1 MTSNTVVVCTW
12 GEGRGGLPGGAEA
25 VLTLGHTA
33 SAALGGNLRWLHL
46 GPVRDALVEVAGR
59 YGVVGLDRIEHAK
72 LESFQADAFVEAV
85 TQYCS
90 QRKPKMLLLT
100 QSFDARVVAP
110 RVAARVGAGVVMNGM
125 ALEGDSTSQ
134 LRVIASAYG
143 GDTRV
148 VYELSGAPSYV
159 VGVMADGISPQP
171 VLESQTAAVETFPAN
186 LDAVKERVRVIER
199 ATNTGP
205 RLEDA
210 EIIVAG
216 GRGLGEAKN
225 FQLVEDL
232 AQALGGMA
240 GASRPIVDDG
250 WIESS
255 RQVGL
260 TGKITRPVLYI
271 AAGISG
277 ASQHMVGCSSAKTL
291 VAINRD
297 PDAAIFRYARYGIV
311 GDCLEILPA
320 LTRVARGGAA

>member
-12 GEGRGGLPGGAEA
+12 GEGRGGVPGGAEA
-25 VLTLGHTA
+25 VLTLGRTA
-33 SAALGGNLRWLHL
+33 SAAAGGNLRWLHL
-46 GPVRDALVEVAGR
+46 GPAGGALVEIAGK
-59 YGVVGLDRIEHAK
+59 YGAAGLDRIEDDR
-72 LESFQADAFVEAV
+72 LDTFQADAYVEAV
-85 TQYCS
+85 AQYCA
-90 QRKPKMLLLT
+90 QRRPKMLLLPQT
-100 QSFDARVVAP
+100 FDARVVAP
-110 RVAARVGAGVVMNGM
+110 RVAARVGAGVVMN
-125 ALEGDSTSQ
+125 ALGLELDGAGH

-159 VGVMADGISPQP
+159 VGVMADGITPEPAS
-171 VLESQTAAVETFPAN
+171 ESKTPTPETFPVS
-186 LDAVKERVRVIER
+186 LDAVQERVRVVER
-199 ATNTGP
+199 ATSTGP

-232 AQALGGMA
+232 ARALGGMA

-250 WIESS
+250 WIDSS

-277 ASQHMVGCSSAKTL
+277 ASQHMVGCSAAKTL

-320 LTRVARGGAA
+320 LTRVAKGGAA